1 MLPVH
6 SKRLPGSFRKLIC
19 CALLLIC
26 FSCNKADQVVDMP
39 DGNLVSVLQT
49 QEFGIQEMIDLTLR
63 DFPELDLS
71 MLESVTDLF
80 NLELKVRVTALS
92 YNTTDPGGDPLIAS
106 GIIVQ
111 PIGIPSRGVI
121 HVPPTTPMSCLE
133 GGSDLLIITE
143 GVFAFM
149 GFTVII
155 PDLIGSGV
163 SKDVPQ
169 PFLFMDHSGQVC
181 YDMHL
186 AAMEYCSKYSQKPLP
201 AEIDVF
207 GYSGG
212 ATCAVA
218 LLRHIDRL
226 PHSPVRVKRLF
237 AGGGVYDMCETYD
250 ILKARGYA
258 EYPLIPLLIASL
270 NHWYTLDLDYSEVF
284 TGDLLAN
291 RERWLDRTKNA
302 EQMRAL
308 IDPYLHTYMHPDF
321 FTDGKNAEIQK
332 IENVLSLHSMA
343 EGWHTKTR
351 LYLGHARDDL
361 SVPFS
366 ETQTLYNN
374 LKTKSNVTLVTG
386 TGGHY
391 NYGIEFF
398 IAACLYL
405 TVN

>member
-1 MLPVH
+1 MPPLV
-6 SKRLPGSFRKLIC
+6 SKRLPEHFQKLIC
-19 CALLLIC
+19 CVLLLIC
-26 FSCNKADQVVDMP
+26 FSCSKADQVGDLT
-39 DGNLVSVLQT
+39 DGHLVSVLRT
-49 QEFGIQEMIDLTLR
+49 QEFGIHEMINLTLR

-80 NLELKVRVTALS
+80 NLDLKVRVTAIS
-92 YNTTDPGGDPLIAS
+92 YNTTDPRGNPVIAS
-106 GIIVQ
+106 GIIIQ

-155 PDLIGSGV
+155 PDLLGSGI
-163 SKDVPQ
+163 SKDLPQ
-169 PFLFMDHSGQVC
+169 PFLFMNHSGQVC

-186 AAMEYCSKYSQKPLP
+186 AAMEYCSKYTRTPLP
-201 AEIDVF
+201 ARMDIF

-218 LLRHIDRL
+218 LQKHIDQL
-226 PHSPVRVKRLF
+226 PHSPVRVERLF
-237 AGGGVYDMCETYD
+237 AGGGVYDMCTTYRV
-250 ILKARGYA
+250 LKERGYA

-270 NHWYTLDLDYSEVF
+270 DHWYALNLDYSAVF
-284 TGDLLAN
+284 TGDLLTN
-291 RERWLDRTKNA
+291 RKTWLDRTRNA
-302 EQMRAL
+302 GQMRAL
-308 IDPYLHTYMHPDF
+308 IDPDLNTYMHPDF
-321 FTDGKNAEIQK
+321 FTVGKNTEIQK

-351 LYLGHARDDL
+351 LYLGHAKDDL

-374 LKTKSNVTLVTG
+374 LKTKANVTLITG
-386 TGGHY
+386 NGGHY

-398 IAACLYL
+398 ITACLYL